1 MTEKQK
7 SIIMKL
13 AGDPELLKEYLGM
26 VEAMEKKPVGK
37 ESTVSLYAMRRHTED
52 GTEYYHPVVVP
63 KMGTMGENPDDYM
76 MVADKSII
84 TLQNTYERNIAMMRS
99 VTREEPIILTIP
111 ETTYVELQE
120 KLLALVT
127 AIYTKIDEA
136 GAILESISELT
147 RMPIPSGMRKG
158 YLMSSIMSKMTV
170 SGACLNENYGIEEAH
185 EYVDET
191 PRDEYDEDGEYDE
204 DEDEYN
210 EDEYD
215 GEDDCECGCC
225 GCCE

>member
-1 MTEKQK
+1 MTERQK

-26 VEAMEKKPVGK
+26 VETMEKRPVEK

-63 KMGTMGENPDDYM
+63 KMGTIGEEPGDYM
-76 MVADKSII
+76 MVADKSIV

-99 VTREEPIILTIP
+99 MTGEEPIILTIP
-111 ETTYVELQE
+111 ETTYEELKE

-136 GAILESISELT
+136 GEILSSISELT
-147 RMPIPSGMRKG
+147 RMPIPAGMQKG

-170 SGACLNENYGIEEAH
+170 SGSCLNENYGIEDAH
-185 EYVDET
+185 DYVDET
-191 PRDEYDEDGEYDE
+191 P
-204 DEDEYN
+204 EDEYE
-210 EDEYD
+210 EDYD
-215 GEDDCECGCC
+215 EEEEDYEDDCDCDCEDCC
-225 GCCE
+225 GCRD